1 MNRVVGF
8 LAVLLALALA
18 VVHWLLPGW
27 IEGSMNLVRAHP
39 AYEIRGD
46 AQALHD
52 SLFIADLHSDSLLWK
67 RDLLEESDI
76 GHVDLPRL
84 ERGNVALQ
92 VFSATTKSPSG
103 QNYEENTADSDNIT
117 LLAIAQLWPTRTWS
131 SIYERALY
139 QLEKL
144 HDFADRSD
152 GRLVVITS
160 APQFQDFLDRR
171 DRGERLTAGIYLT
184 EGAHPLEGELE
195 NLDTLFDAGL
205 RITGLTHFFDNR
217 LGGSLHG
224 VSAEG
229 LTPFG
234 EAVVRRANEL
244 GMIIDIAHASPQM
257 VSDVLDVS
265 DAPVIL
271 SHGGVKGLCDMSR
284 NLDDGLMLRVAA
296 AGGLIGI
303 GYWDGAVCDITPAG
317 VVRSIR
323 YAMDLLGV
331 DHVALGS
338 DYDGTT
344 EVLFDTSEL
353 AILTQTMLD
362 EGFTEA
368 EIRAVMG
375 GNVRRF
381 FLEHLPR

>member
-8 LAVLLALALA
+8 LAILLALALA

-27 IEGSMNLVRAHP
+27 IEGSMNLVRAHS

-67 RDLLEESDI
+67 RDLLEESDF

-117 LLAIAQLWPTRTWS
+117 LLAVAQLWPTRTWS

-160 APQFQDFLDRR
+160 AP
-171 DRGERLTAGIYLT
+171 
-184 EGAHPLEGELE
+184 
-195 NLDTLFDAGL
+195 
-205 RITGLTHFFDNR
+205 
-217 LGGSLHG
+217 
-224 VSAEG
+224 
-229 LTPFG
+229 
-234 EAVVRRANEL
+234 
-244 GMIIDIAHASPQM
+244 
-257 VSDVLDVS
+257 
-265 DAPVIL
+265 
-271 SHGGVKGLCDMSR
+271 
-284 NLDDGLMLRVAA
+284 
-296 AGGLIGI
+296 
-303 GYWDGAVCDITPAG
+303 
-317 VVRSIR
+317 
-323 YAMDLLGV
+323 
-331 DHVALGS
+331 
-338 DYDGTT
+338 
-344 EVLFDTSEL
+344 
-353 AILTQTMLD
+353 
-362 EGFTEA
+362 
-368 EIRAVMG
+368 
-375 GNVRRF
+375 
-381 FLEHLPR
+381 